1 METVY
6 LNAVVISLF
15 ATWFIPATIRD
26 PHSGEF
32 LGFAHGKFLGLLAAL
47 TLVESFVVSQSFGF
61 GLEALVRVIAQVL
74 IAAFAGLIFMKYT
87 HPRLF
92 GSSIN
97 FTKWW

>member
-32 LGFAHGKFLGLLAAL
+32 LGLLAAL

-61 GLEALVRVIAQVL
+61 GLEALLRVIAQVL
-74 IAAFAGLIFMKYT
+74 IAVFAGLIFVKYT
-87 HPRLF
+87 HPRLY